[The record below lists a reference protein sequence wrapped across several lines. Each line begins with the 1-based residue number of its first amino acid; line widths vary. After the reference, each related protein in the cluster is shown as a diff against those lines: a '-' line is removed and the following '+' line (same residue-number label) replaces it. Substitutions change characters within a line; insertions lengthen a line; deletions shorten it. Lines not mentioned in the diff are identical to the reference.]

1 MSATRPPFPVVAHAI
16 THEHVDR
23 YAELSG
29 DRNPLHTDAD
39 FARAAG
45 FDGVI
50 AHGPIGLQAVFE
62 AVARWLG
69 ADAVPPGVRID
80 VLFRAPV
87 GIGDVLTCRGEE
99 IEEHAG
105 DVLVRVRC
113 RDAAGREVLQALVVV
128 PRALAPKP

>member
-1 MSATRPPFPVVAHAI
+1 MSATWAPFPAVVHAI
-16 THEHVDR
+16 TRDAIDR
-23 YAELSG
+23 YAALSG
-29 DRNPLHTDAD
+29 DTNPLHMDAA

-45 FDGVI
+45 FPDVI

-69 ADAVPPGVRID
+69 GDAVPPGVRVD

-87 GIGDVLTCRGEE
+87 VIGDVLTCRGEE
-99 IEEHAG
+99 IDEHAG
-105 DVLVRVRC
+105 DVLVRARC